1 MSLIKA
7 NAVQVGQSPTATQ
20 NFTLAVPS
28 SPDGTIKLARGNS
41 GATTQDVL
49 SVDANGNINGLVKA
63 TGSTTARSL
72 VNRFADVVNV
82 LDFGADP
89 TGAVDSRQAIED
101 ALNTGK
107 TIIFPKGEYTC
118 SSGIE
123 ITSKNVQIIGNGSK
137 LNFTT
142 GYLAFKGVI
151 DSTQYTLASAPS
163 YGSNIFLVT
172 GGSFVSGSVMQL
184 IDTTDFSFS
193 LHRSYYRKGQLFNVR
208 SVIGNTI
215 TTDENSVAL
224 WSTGANISV
233 KKITPVE
240 ITIRDLEVVST
251 GTHSCQLEYTKNSYI
266 ENSKFIG
273 GILDSLSIRNSIG
286 CTIKSC
292 ECYCTNADTGYQ
304 YGIVIDDSQSVL
316 IDNCDCYGTRHG
328 ISLGGHGDTGTK
340 FVTIQNSKIQ
350 NNQTTNLFSADV
362 HGNCSQV
369 TYQNNQIH
377 GGAGMA
383 GEYVNYINNKIYL
396 YTSTSPA
403 IFLNEIVGGNFIID
417 KNFIDMG
424 SSTSNKVIGS
434 GNLNFLGK
442 INYSYHTQITNNEI
456 FVNINQWQIVFVGTH
471 NDRPLVQPSITM
483 ENNTFRGTCSSLL
496 GIIVQSSMA
505 TGSPLT
511 YTATTGPFVV
521 KDLSLHPS
529 MLSSISVF
537 YLVSGTIA
545 TGARFIFPE
554 INIAASAQILNG
566 ASTATTSITYP
577 FSFGLVPPVQAT
589 LSNANTS
596 QNGKYVFAGVDSSLP
611 SSCTGVFTTG
621 NTAST
626 LTANTTF
633 TANFKIGGA
642 YTRP

>member
-1 MSLIKA
+1 MALILDGTSGLFGNVTGGDISGNFIGLNGNGSSL
-7 NAVQVGQSPTATQ
+7 TAT
-20 NFTLAVPS
+20 
-28 SPDGTIKLARGNS
+28 
-41 GATTQDVL
+41 
-49 SVDANGNINGLVKA
+49 A

-72 VNRFADVVNV
+72 ANRFADVVNV

-123 ITSKNVQIIGNGSK
+123 ITSKDVQIIGNGSK

-163 YGSNIFLVT
+163 FGTNVFSVT

-184 IDTTDFSFS
+184 INTTDFSFS
-193 LHRSYYRKGQLFNVR
+193 LHRSYYKTGQLFNVR
-208 SVIGNTI
+208 SVVGNTI

-251 GTHSCQLEYTKNSYI
+251 NSATYSCILEYTKNSYI
-266 ENSKFIG
+266 ENSKFSG
-273 GILDSLSIRNSIG
+273 GSSASLSIRNSIDCAIKKSKAT
-286 CTIKSC
+286 CT
-292 ECYCTNADTGYQ
+292 ATGITDNR

-316 IDNCDCYGTRHG
+316 IDKCNCYGTVHG

-340 FVTIQNSKIQ
+340 FVTIQNSKTQSDQLVSDI
-350 NNQTTNLFSADV
+350 SADV
-362 HGNCSQV
+362 HGNCSRI
-369 TYQNNQIH
+369 TCQNNEIY
-377 GGAGMA
+377 GGAEIA
-383 GEYVNYINNKIYL
+383 GEYVNYINNKIFAAPSGPGIYF
-396 YTSTSPA
+396 T
-403 IFLNEIVGGNFIID
+403 EIVGSNFIID
-417 KNFIDMG
+417 KNYISMG
-424 SSTSNKVIGS
+424 SSTSNKVIGTMS
-434 GNLNFLGK
+434 TSFWEK
-442 INYSYHTQITNNEI
+442 INYYYHTQITNNEI
-456 FVNINQWQIVFVGTH
+456 VVNANQGMIVFVGTH
-471 NDRPLVQPSITM
+471 YARPLVQPSITM
-483 ENNTFRGTCSSLL
+483 ENNTYINDCSGLL
-496 GIIVQSSMA
+496 AIIQQSSVG
-505 TGSPLT
+505 TGSPLV
-511 YTATTGPFVV
+511 YTGTTGPFLI
-521 KDLSLHPS
+521 KDLNIHST
-529 MLSSISVF
+529 MLSSIQVF
-537 YLVSGTIA
+537 RVQAGTVASGA
-545 TGARFIFPE
+545 DFFFPE
-554 INIAASAQILNG
+554 INIAASATILNG
-566 ASTATTSITYP
+566 ASTATTTITYP
-577 FSFGLVPPVQAT
+577 FSYGSLSAPVQAT
-589 LSNANTS
+589 LSNAATV
-596 QNGKYVFAGVDSSLP
+596 QNGKYVFVGVDSALYSQ
-611 SSCTGVFTTG
+611 CVGVFTTG